1 MSEKIYILE
10 SMETTDN
17 SMTLKKAFER
27 VKNLNNEA
35 LINWLMQRQDR
46 VADGKSELCNLAI
59 EEFKTRKVKEFK
71 LLWSGGT
78 FKDEPI
84 EEILERK
91 GIS

>member
-1 MSEKIYILE
+1 MNEIIDILE

-46 VADGKSELCNLAI
+46 VADGKSKLCNLAI

-91 GIS
+91 DLI